1 MSLDQGKMPNSM
13 ALSNRTLLSK
23 DRLKG
28 CATPERPIKVITP
41 RENQMKKFV
50 LSGIAVGFATA
61 LAATTAWADI
71 SIAVVGPITGQYAA
85 FGEQMKKGAEM
96 AVADINAAGGI
107 GGEKVVLEVGDDA
120 CDPKQAVA
128 VANQMA
134 SKGVKFIAGHFCSG
148 SSIPASKVY
157 EEEGILQITPA
168 STNPKFTEE
177 GGWNVARVCGRDDA
191 QGLVAGNFLAKNYKD
206 KKIAIIDDKTA
217 YGKGLADETRKAL
230 NAAGGKETVN
240 ESYTAG
246 EKDYTALVSKLKEAA
261 IDVVY
266 VGGYHT
272 EGGLILRQ
280 LREQGSQA
288 LMISG
293 DAFVTDEFWTI
304 TGPAGEG
311 TIMTFAPDP
320 QKFDSAKEVVAKFK
334 AAGYNPEGY
343 TLYTYAAI
351 QAYQQA
357 VAAAGGAGDNK
368 KLAEWLRAG
377 NTLKTVL
384 GDLALNE
391 KGDIKDA
398 KYVWYKWHDGKYA
411 EDAELNK

>member
-1 MSLDQGKMPNSM
+1 MPSSM
-13 ALSNRTLLSK
+13 ALSNRALLRK
-23 DRLKG
+23 DRRKG
-28 CATPERPIKVITP
+28 CVTPERPIKVITP
-41 RENQMKKFV
+41 REKQMKKFV
-50 LSGIAVGFATA
+50 LSGLAVGFAAT
-61 LAATTAWADI
+61 LAASTAWADI
-71 SIAVVGPITGQYAA
+71 TIAVAGPITGQYAA
-85 FGEQMKKGAEM
+85 FGEQMKRGAEM
-96 AVADINAAGGI
+96 AVADINAAGGVN
-107 GGEKVVLEVGDDA
+107 GEKLVLEVGDDA

-128 VANQMA
+128 VANQLA
-134 SKGVKFIAGHFCSG
+134 SKGVKFVAGHFCSS

-157 EEEGILQITPA
+157 EEEGVLQISPA
-168 STNPKFTEE
+168 STNPKLTDE

-191 QGLVAGNFLAKNYKD
+191 QGIVAGGFLAKNYKD

-230 NAAGGKETVN
+230 NAAGVTEAMN
-240 ESYTAG
+240 EAYTAG

-288 LMISG
+288 LMVSG

-320 QKFDSAKEVVAKFK
+320 QKFDTAKAVVEKFK

-343 TLYTYAAI
+343 TLYTYAAV
-351 QAYQQA
+351 QAYAQG
-357 VAAAGGAGDNK
+357 VTAAGGAGDNK
-368 KLAEWLRAG
+368 KIAEWLRAG

-384 GDLALNE
+384 GDLSLNE